1 MSVKVCHISD
11 CHAVNDNRIFLKECT
26 SLAREG
32 YDVSYIAVGNSDNQN
47 GVTRIGIKKRGVIG
61 RLFVTRMDILH
72 VIKGMDL
79 DIVHLHDPTL
89 LFLVK
94 YFKRKGKK
102 VIYDSHEDYYLQI
115 QNKGYIP
122 KFLRLRVA
130 RVYRSYLKQISEHLD
145 GFIFP
150 ADNHFIDVKNPVTVV
165 GNSPE
170 IKPNNQKTP
179 STPISQRS
187 RTICYVGGLTES
199 RGITNLIKVAFL
211 VGCRLILAGKYAN
224 EEYQQSCEKM
234 EEYSVVDY
242 RGVVD
247 HDEISSIINESRIGM
262 AVLLNIGQ
270 YGIMT
275 NLATKTTEYC
285 AQGLPVFLNRTKFN
299 ESIVAEYNFG
309 VCIDPEDIEGYANT
323 LCEYLDNPVLLEK
336 LGANGRQMV
345 EEKYNWKNDFNNL
358 KALYSSLEK

>member
-1 MSVKVCHISD
+1 MSIKVCHISD

-32 YDVSYIAVGNSDNQN
+32 YNVSYIAVGNSDYKN
-47 GVTRIGIKKRGVIG
+47 GVKRIGIKKRGVIG
-61 RLFVTRMDILH
+61 RIFITRLDIIH
-72 VIKGMDL
+72 IIKGMDF

-94 YFKRKGKK
+94 YFKKYGKK
-102 VIYDSHEDYYLQI
+102 IIFDSHEDYYLQI
-115 QNKGYIP
+115 QHKGYIP
-122 KFLRLRVA
+122 EFLRLKVA
-130 RVYRSYLKQISEHLD
+130 RIFRRYLKQISSHLD

-150 ADNHFIDVKNPVTVV
+150 AENHDIDVITPITVV

-170 IKPNNQKTP
+170 IKQNNQNFP
-179 STPISQRS
+179 LLPISQRN
-187 RTICYVGGLTES
+187 RTICYIGGLSKS
-199 RGITNLIKVAFL
+199 RGIVNLIKAAYMAK
-211 VGCRLILAGKYAN
+211 CKLILAGKFVN

-270 YGIMT
+270 YGIIP

-345 EEKYNWKNDFNNL
+345 EEKYNWKNDLNNL